1 MSRSI
6 RVLHFVTGGFSG
18 GATQVAIKLVR
29 AVINDAEINSILVLR
44 RKRYTDRQRIVELQR
59 AGLDVR
65 TVPGW
70 SHLATIISLWKI
82 CREYRP
88 DILVAHGFSE
98 HLWGRY
104 AGLLAGVPSLVHVEH
119 NSRERYTWWRLAQ
132 SKWLSRRTARIVGCS
147 EGVRESLLKL
157 GFPAD
162 RTISIDNGIEFAP
175 FESVDMQPVLQRD
188 ASIMMVARFGKQKDH
203 VTLIQ
208 AMAELRDRGL
218 TPTLKLAGGG
228 KARHRKVAEKTVRTL
243 KLENQV
249 EFLGIV
255 RDVPAQLM
263 QTRITVL
270 SSRYEGMPLAV
281 IEGMAAGCAVIGTRV
296 PGIQEIIADQV
307 NGLLVEPLDPVSLAD
322 ALERALVEDELVERI
337 ASTARKDAMKKYS
350 LYRMNSDYAALFH
363 QLMLEASNA
372 RNSRK

>member
-281 IEGMAAGCAVIGTRV
+281 IEGMAAGCAVICTRV

-350 LYRMNSDYAALFH
+350 LHRMNSDYAALFH

>member
-1 MSRSI
+1 M
-6 RVLHFVTGGFSG
+6 
-18 GATQVAIKLVR
+18 
-29 AVINDAEINSILVLR
+29 
-44 RKRYTDRQRIVELQR
+44 
-59 AGLDVR
+59 
-65 TVPGW
+65 
-70 SHLATIISLWKI
+70 
-82 CREYRP
+82 
-88 DILVAHGFSE
+88 
-98 HLWGRY
+98 
-104 AGLLAGVPSLVHVEH
+104 
-119 NSRERYTWWRLAQ
+119 
-132 SKWLSRRTARIVGCS
+132 GCS

-162 RTISIDNGIEFAP
+162 RTIVIDNGIEFAP
-175 FESVDMQPVLQRD
+175 FESVDMQPVVQRD

-228 KARHRKVAEKTVRTL
+228 KAPHRKVAEKTVKTL

-296 PGIQEIIADQV
+296 PGIQEVIADRV
-307 NGLLVEPLDPVSLAD
+307 NGLLVEPLDPISLAD

-350 LYRMNSDYAALFH
+350 LYRMNSDYAALFR

-372 RNSRK
+372 RNSRR

>member
-82 CREYRP
+82 CREYQP

-132 SKWLSRRTARIVGCS
+132 SKWLAKRTARIVGCS
-147 EGVRESLLKL
+147 EGVRESLLKQ

-175 FESVDMQPVLQRD
+175 FESVDMQPVVQRD

-228 KARHRKVAEKTVRTL
+228 KARHRKVAEKTVKTL

-322 ALERALVEDELVERI
+322 ALERALLEDELVERI
-337 ASTARKDAMKKYS
+337 ASTAKKDAMKKYS
-350 LYRMNSDYAALFH
+350 LYRMNSDYAALFR

-372 RNSRK
+372 RNS

>member
-82 CREYRP
+82 CREYQP

-132 SKWLSRRTARIVGCS
+132 SKWLAKRTARIVGCS

-162 RTISIDNGIEFAP
+162 RTIAIDNGIEFAP
-175 FESVDMQPVLQRD
+175 FESVDMQPVVQRE

-208 AMAELRDRGL
+208 AIAELRDRGL

-228 KARHRKVAEKTVRTL
+228 KARHRKVAEKTVKTL

-322 ALERALVEDELVERI
+322 ALERALREDELVERI

-350 LYRMNSDYAALFH
+350 LYRMNSDYAALFR

-372 RNSRK
+372 RNS